1 MRAFASPTR
10 SALNTSQW
18 LVRGF
23 SLLELCVVMAIV
35 IITSVIA
42 VPVVNSTL
50 NAYVVNSAVTS
61 LTGAVQTT
69 RYQAISDG
77 YPFALVVTKS
87 TSSYQVQSDPGRTGT
102 FANVGHVIP
111 FSSNKNLLGQNTTL
125 VFRPGGAVC
134 LNTTL
139 ACVCQ
144 TNAAGACQM
153 TVTYKNNPQE
163 VITVSPYGQTTV
175 VP

>member
-1 MRAFASPTR
+1 M
-10 SALNTSQW
+10 
-18 LVRGF
+18 
-23 SLLELCVVMAIV
+23 LELTVVMAIV
-35 IITSVIA
+35 VITSVIA

-69 RYQAISDG
+69 RYRAISSG
-77 YPFALVVTKS
+77 YPYALVITKA
-87 TSSYQVQSDPGRTGT
+87 TSSYQVKSDPARSGVY
-102 FANVGHVIP
+102 ANVGNSIP
-111 FSSNKNLLGQNTTL
+111 FSSTTNVLGQNTTL

-134 LNTTL
+134 INTTL
-139 ACVCQ
+139 ACACP
-144 TNAAGACQM
+144 TNASGWCQM
-153 TVTYKNNPQE
+153 TITYRNNPQE